1 MAAGWRDE
9 ERPTMERGCE
19 CGPPIVLILKIP
31 LEQAFFFSTPSSCHS
46 RFDCVAV
53 NHSRNPAYAGLT
65 RRCRVNMS
73 ASLAVLFTCSS
84 LVMLRIT
91 TSPKKHIYV

>member
-9 ERPTMERGCE
+9 ERPTMERVCE

-31 LEQAFFFSTPSSCHS
+31 LEQAFFFPSSCHS
-46 RFDCVAV
+46 HFDCVAV

-65 RRCRVNMS
+65 RWCCVNMS
-73 ASLAVLFTCSS
+73 ASLVDIYLFLISNAADYY
-84 LVMLRIT
+84 IT
-91 TSPKKHIYV
+91 